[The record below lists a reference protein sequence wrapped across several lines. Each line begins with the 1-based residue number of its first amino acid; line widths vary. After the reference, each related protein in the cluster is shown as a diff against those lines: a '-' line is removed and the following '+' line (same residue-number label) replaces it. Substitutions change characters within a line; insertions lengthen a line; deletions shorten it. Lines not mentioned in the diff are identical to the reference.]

1 MGGMMFPD
9 SKGTR
14 PGSWLGSHTSVAQI
28 GRAYEQLVPLVG
40 RERIIVVVQL
50 QETIDWLK
58 KCTASEE
65 SCQRITGST
74 RHLGLFRQKLST
86 IQQDC
91 ACLLANG
98 GADYDGTAVNA
109 ETVIRVIT
117 GNAAAP
123 GDRVVPR
130 GIAECGS
137 MLLLMHS
144 HGSSHARR
152 CPPREDEDEEH
163 FMCMPYPVS
172 DGQPPVQRCA
182 MARGRPVQPSRGGSW
197 WSVVALPTRHAG

>member
-1 MGGMMFPD
+1 M
-9 SKGTR
+9 R
-14 PGSWLGSHTSVAQI
+14 LGLQVSHEAC
-28 GRAYEQLVPLVG
+28 
-40 RERIIVVVQL
+40 ERV
-50 QETIDWLK
+50 
-58 KCTASEE
+58 
-65 SCQRITGST
+65 TGST
-74 RHLGLFRQKLST
+74 RHLEMFRHKLST

-98 GADYDGTAVNA
+98 GADFDGAAVNA

-117 GNAAAP
+117 GNAAEP

-130 GIAECGS
+130 GMAECGS
-137 MLLLMHS
+137 MLLLMLS

-172 DGQPPVQRCA
+172 DSQRHLYDSVPWRGDGQCNQPEVGYILLRWAYGWQRC
-182 MARGRPVQPSRGGSW
+182 
-197 WSVVALPTRHAG
+197 